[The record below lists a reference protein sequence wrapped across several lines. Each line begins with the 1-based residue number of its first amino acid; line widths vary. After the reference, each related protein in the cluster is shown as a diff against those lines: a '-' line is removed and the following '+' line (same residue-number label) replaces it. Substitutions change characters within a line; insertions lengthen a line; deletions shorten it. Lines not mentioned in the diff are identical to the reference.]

1 MGFCL
6 LNNLAIAAAS
16 ALEEG
21 LQRILIVDYD
31 AHHGNGT
38 QDIFAGEPRA
48 AFVSTHQQHIYPGT
62 GSLQDVPT
70 ARGRLVNLPFPAYT
84 GDRGFLQAVDQVVA
98 PLAQRFRPQ
107 MLFVSAGFDAHW
119 TDPLT
124 TLGLSTTGY
133 YHLSCRLIEL
143 ARDLCGGKT
152 VFVLE
157 GGYDPLRLADNVR
170 AVMAAMAGASRAAD
184 SRFEDPAG
192 PSRHPEPDI
201 TPLLHQARHLHQ
213 LD

>member
-6 LNNLAIAAAS
+6 LNNLAVAAAD
-16 ALEEG
+16 ALASEIDR
-21 LQRILIVDYD
+21 LLIVDYD

-38 QDIFAGEPRA
+38 QAIFAGDPRV

-62 GSLQDVPT
+62 GSLHDLPR

-84 GDRGFLQAVDQVVA
+84 GDRGYLQAMDQVVA

-107 MLFVSAGFDAHW
+107 MIFVSAGFDAHW

-124 TLGLSTTGY
+124 SLGLSTTGY
-133 YHLSCRLIEL
+133 YHLSCRLVEL
-143 ARDLCGGKT
+143 ARDLCGGKL

-157 GGYDPLRLADNVR
+157 GGYDPQRLADNVQ
-170 AVMAAMAGASRAAD
+170 AVMDAMAGETQAG
-184 SRFEDPAG
+184 DPAG
-192 PSRHPEPDI
+192 PSPDPEPDI
-201 TPLLHQARHLHQ
+201 TPLLHQARQHHNLTG
-213 LD
+213 